1 LGRISRCV
9 VITTLLAGLTFLLG
23 SGCSPGSSAKIET
36 YYVVWKTEGN
46 SVLVRG
52 RIRNLGTKTANNLV
66 VTVSCLDKQGH
77 ILKAIEVRP
86 NRTRLI
92 PRDIT
97 SFWISFPME
106 ETVKLTRVKAEC
118 YSGDKNPEAS

>member
-1 LGRISRCV
+1 LGKISSCV

-36 YYVVWKTEGN
+36 YYVVWKTEES

-52 RIRNLGTKTANNLV
+52 RIRNLGTKTADNLV
-66 VTVSCLDKQGH
+66 VAVSCLDNQGR
-77 ILKAIEVRP
+77 ILKTMEVRP

-97 SFWISFPME
+97 SFHISFPME
-106 ETVKLTRVKAEC
+106 ETVKLARVKAEC
-118 YSGDKNPEAS
+118 YFEDKNPKVP